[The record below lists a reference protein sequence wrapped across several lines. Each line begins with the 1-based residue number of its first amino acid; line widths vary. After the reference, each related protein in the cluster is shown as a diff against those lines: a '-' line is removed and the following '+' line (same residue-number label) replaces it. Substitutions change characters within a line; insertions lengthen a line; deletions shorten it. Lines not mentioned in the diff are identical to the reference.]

1 MEDSGQSE
9 DKRQRALEVTLEEE
23 KSISRARNAVL
34 LANIKELNEVY
45 DALREK
51 LKELRHK
58 DERIRGFEA
67 ELVRANK
74 LSALGELAGS
84 IAHEIKNPLISI
96 QGFARRIEQTG
107 DREKVER
114 YAKFIEKEADRL
126 SQVLARLLAFS
137 RMEEPRADPVN
148 MNDIVDDTV
157 LFMEHHLTRFKSVEV
172 VVEKEPNL
180 VPVRADRIHIQQ
192 TVVNIVM
199 NAAQAMPDGGK
210 IRISTGR
217 DDTHVFIS
225 IADTGTGIKE
235 EDLDRIFEPFFT
247 TKDRGEGTGL
257 GLSLC
262 KKLIEANHGRIE
274 VESKA
279 GEGAIFKIMIPA
291 HQA

>member
-279 GEGAIFKIMIPA
+279 GEGAIFKIMIPV

>member
-279 GEGAIFKIMIPA
+279 GEGAIFKIMIPV
-291 HQA
+291 H